1 MSRQAFIRAFV
12 ALGIA
17 VGCASLTWAETAPPQ
32 KVASVEGIS
41 EYRLGNGL
49 QVLLFP
55 DQSRPKVT
63 VNLTVFAGSR
73 HEGYGETGM
82 AHLLEHMLF
91 KGTPDHPDIPKVLKE
106 RGAVFNGTTW
116 FDRTN
121 YYETLTASDEN
132 LEFALKLEAD
142 RLVNSFIK
150 GSDLATEMTVVR
162 NEFEMGENSPEHVLE
177 QRMMAVAYEWHNY
190 GKSTIGNRSD
200 IERVPIERLQGF
212 YRKHYR
218 PDNALL
224 VVAGRFDEKK
234 ALDQIS
240 RYFGPLPRPESK
252 VDTPYTEEPAQ
263 DGERIVTL
271 RRVGD
276 VGVVGALYH
285 IPAGAHP
292 EFAAIQILNRILT
305 SAPSGRLYKAL
316 VETKKASR
324 VSGQDY
330 SLHDPGALLIMAEV
344 PKGKSLE
351 DARDTMLSVLERLG
365 DEGVTAEEV
374 ERARQQLLKQ
384 RDLAADD
391 PNRIAIELS
400 DWAAQGDW
408 RLYFLDRDR
417 IEQVTPEQVKAIARK
432 YLRPSNRTIGLFIP
446 TDKAERTPVPATPD
460 LAAMVENYKGRD
472 TGSAGET
479 FDVAPARIEAR
490 IQRPEPL
497 EGIKVALLPKKTR
510 NEAVHLDLSLHY
522 GNADNLKGL
531 AEASSFLPTLMM
543 RGTKQLT
550 RQQIQDA
557 LDRNR
562 ARLSLRG
569 GPGAISVSIET
580 RRSTLPAVL
589 EVLRQVLREP
599 TLPASEFEVLKTES
613 LARLEQSRT
622 EPSGLAMVRLTRIL
636 ASYPPDDVRYQ
647 PTIDEEIERVKASR
661 LEQVNTLYQQYLGAE
676 HGELAVVG
684 DFEPSEI
691 LPLVAKALESWK
703 AEKPYARIERPY
715 QAGLKP
721 QRDTILTPDKA
732 NATYFAGLRL
742 PLRDD
747 DPDYPAL
754 VMGNSILGGGF
765 SSRLTDR
772 LRHKGGLSYGAG
784 SSFTASSL
792 DTSAALSIFAIC
804 NPTNMPKVETGA
816 AEELERWV
824 TGGVTSEEL
833 ERARA
838 GYLQQQQVA
847 RSNDATLTGM
857 LNRQLYEGR
866 TMKYVA
872 ELEEHIRQLT
882 PETVAAAVR
891 KHIDPA
897 RLSAVAA
904 GDFESKP
911 AAAAK

>member
-1 MSRQAFIRAFV
+1 MSRQALTRSFV

-17 VGCASLTWAETAPPQ
+17 VGCASLTWAQATPPQ
-32 KVASVEGIS
+32 KIASVEGIT
-41 EYRLGNGL
+41 EYRLDNGL
-49 QVLLFP
+49 RVLLFP
-55 DQSRPKVT
+55 DPSRPKVT
-63 VNLTVFAGSR
+63 INLTVFAGSR

-82 AHLLEHMLF
+82 AHLLEHMVF
-91 KGTPDHPDIPKVLKE
+91 KGTPTHPDIPKVLKE
-106 RGAVFNGTTW
+106 RGAQFNGTTW

-121 YYETLTASDEN
+121 YFETLTASDEN

-162 NEFEMGENSPEHVLE
+162 NEFEMGENSPQNVLE

-200 IERVPIERLQGF
+200 IERVPIDRLQGF

-218 PDNALL
+218 PDNALV

-234 ALDQIS
+234 ALDLIS
-240 RYFGPLPRPESK
+240 RYFGALPRPESK

-276 VGVVGALYH
+276 VGVVGVLFH
-285 IPAGAHP
+285 VPAGAHP
-292 EFAAIQILNRILT
+292 EFAAVQILTRILT

-316 VETKKASR
+316 VETKKASQ

-344 PKGKSLE
+344 TKGKSLE
-351 DARDTMLSVLERLG
+351 EARDTMLSVLERVG
-365 DEGVTAEEV
+365 EEGVTAEEV

-391 PNRIAIELS
+391 PNRIAIQLS

-417 IEQVTPEQVKAIARK
+417 IEQVTPEQVKAVARN

-472 TGSAGET
+472 TGSAGES

-490 IQRPEPL
+490 VQRPEPV

-510 NEAVHLDLSLHY
+510 NEAVQLDLNLRY
-522 GNADNLKGL
+522 GDAENLKGL
-531 AEASSFLPTLMM
+531 VETASFLPTLML
-543 RGTKQLT
+543 RGTKQLS
-550 RQQIQDA
+550 RQQIQDT

-569 GPGAISVSIET
+569 RPGQISVSIET

-599 TLPASEFEVLKTES
+599 TLPASEFEILKNEQLS
-613 LARLEQSRT
+613 QLEQSRT
-622 EPSGLAMVRLTRIL
+622 EPSRLASIRLARLL
-636 ASYPPDDVRYQ
+636 ASYPPDDVRYA
-647 PTIDEEIERVKASR
+647 PTIDEEIERVKTSS
-661 LEQVNTLYQQYLGAE
+661 LDQVKTLYAQYLGAR

-684 DFEPSEI
+684 DFDPSEV
-691 LPLVAKALESWK
+691 LPLVAKALDSWK

-715 QAGLKP
+715 QGDLKP
-721 QRDTILTPDKA
+721 QRETILTPDKA
-732 NATYFAGLRL
+732 NATYVAGLTL

-784 SSFTASSL
+784 SSFTASAL
-792 DTSAALSIFAIC
+792 DTSAALTIFAIC

-838 GYLQQQQVA
+838 GFLQQQQVA
-847 RSNDATLTGM
+847 RSNDAMLTG
-857 LNRQLYEGR
+857 LLARHLYEGR
-866 TMKYVA
+866 TMKYVE

-882 PETVAAAVR
+882 PEAVAAAVR

-904 GDFESKP
+904 GDFESK
-911 AAAAK
+911 AAAAAR